1 VKLKTC
7 IYSYNFN
14 FSQKKIH
21 SVENNVPMVMRTD
34 NIQEIPVSN
43 PSHEPVILAEAYGR
57 FLSML

>member
-1 VKLKTC
+1 
-7 IYSYNFN
+7 
-14 FSQKKIH
+14 
-21 SVENNVPMVMRTD
+21 MRTD